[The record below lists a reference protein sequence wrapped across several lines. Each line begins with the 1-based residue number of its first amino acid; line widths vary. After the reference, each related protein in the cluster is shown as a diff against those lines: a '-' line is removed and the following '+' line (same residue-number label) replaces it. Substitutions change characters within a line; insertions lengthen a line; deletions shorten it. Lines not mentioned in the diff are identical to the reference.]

1 MTEKDAEKMLVT
13 KVYKMRKNIP
23 ATKVYKRRKILSPIS
38 RKEDE
43 KIPGSP
49 LVKKDLCNDCDGFS
63 KSKEDEKVCRSPE
76 EVLEED
82 SESENEICRSPE
94 EVKGLSYYYD
104 PEVYGDLS
112 EDESES
118 DEDLIED
125 RDEHDWGFSFVVKKR
140 SRTVTNPKIPEKK
153 YFKSDGSES
162 RSIFPVLHD
171 PDFPLAELS
180 KLALKTYNTIWDT
193 EYVYVGLVKAYKQTV
208 NGFRFWT
215 RFKARLPGQDAIN
228 FQAITFLG
236 GPNRKTNDATV
247 HFESVYPLPS
257 SPAIR
262 RTEQKIPQRKRRG
275 RGGQYPRR
283 R

>member
-1 MTEKDAEKMLVT
+1 MKVDQRTKMKLKREK
-13 KVYKMRKNIP
+13 
-23 ATKVYKRRKILSPIS
+23 KIGELAGRMNSASRYNLRSNESRILRLSEM
-38 RKEDE
+38 KEDE
-43 KIPGSP
+43 FGS
-49 LVKKDLCNDCDGFS
+49 DCDGIS
-63 KSKEDEKVCRSPE
+63 EKVLAAGDSE
-76 EVLEED
+76 SESE

-112 EDESES
+112 EDEES

-180 KLALKTYNTIWDT
+180 KLALKTYNTIRDT
-193 EYVYVGLVKAYKQTV
+193 EYEYVGLVKAYKQTV

-247 HFESVYPLPS
+247 HFESVYPLPP

-262 RTEQKIPQRKRRG
+262 RTEQKIPQRKRR
-275 RGGQYPRR
+275 RR
-283 R
+283 RG